1 MGMALMSLTAYRN
14 TCGNRVFSALA
25 HSVGAGGYDYHLK
38 TQKDQ
43 VDQDHKDGEIAQ
55 KERDIRIVQFRR
67 DSLVQ

>member
-1 MGMALMSLTAYRN
+1 MGMALMSLTACLN
-14 TCGNRVFSALA
+14 TCGNGVFLALA

-43 VDQDHKDGEIAQ
+43 VDQDHKDGKIHQ